1 VSNYLFLV
9 NVGDGIVNSVHLS
22 KFVPNR
28 LSHSKPEL
36 IYKVGVYTQK
46 FESVGWKKLDE
57 VEFGKDNNIILNSS
71 NYNLG
76 IGQLAVVIPVSIDTH
91 LGSEYLTLIEPLSR
105 KIDLSPT
112 NERATIYFTKGD
124 SFSSYQGEFPYQM
137 SKIKGTFLAFDSL
150 IKGNSENIKTK
161 VVFINIH
168 SSELS
173 EKQIFKLNMASTTTK
188 KRISSQEYV
197 HNSAGI
203 INVESINDVEICFY
217 SKDTLGIPI
226 FISYDESGYLSVEHT
241 HPPSECFWNDNFK
254 GQKILKR
261 EWLTRLP

>member
-1 VSNYLFLV
+1 LSNYLFLV
-9 NVGDGIVNSVHLS
+9 NVGNDIASSVHLS

-46 FESVGWKKLDE
+46 FESVSWKKLDE
-57 VEFGKDNNIILNSS
+57 VEFGKDNNIILDSS
-71 NYNLG
+71 NYNLN
-76 IGQLAVVIPVSIDTH
+76 IGQLAVVIPVSVDTY
-91 LGSEYLTLIEPLSR
+91 LEDEYLTLIEPLSR

-112 NERATIYFTKGD
+112 SERATICFTKGD

-137 SKIKGTFLAFDSL
+137 SKIKGTFLTFDSL
-150 IKGNSENIKTK
+150 LKGNSENIKTM
-161 VVFINIH
+161 VVFVNIH
-168 SSELS
+168 SIELS
-173 EKQIFKLNMASTTTK
+173 EKQIFKLNMASATTK
-188 KRISSQEYV
+188 KRISSQDYV
-197 HNSAGI
+197 YNSAGI
-203 INVESINDVEICFY
+203 INVENVNDVEICFY

-226 FISYDESGYLSVEHT
+226 LISYDESGYLSVEHT

-254 GQKILKR
+254 GQRILKR